1 MRGFILFILKF
12 LLFIYL
18 LIGILLYIFQRD
30 LLYFPSPKK
39 EYAYSKMLLEYEG
52 ETLNTIVLNRGKKE
66 AIIYFG
72 GNAEAVVSNSEIFLK
87 TFPNYTI
94 YLVDYAGYGWS
105 SGKPSKERLFK
116 NAIFIYDHIKNEHQS
131 ISLIGRSLG
140 SGVASYLA
148 SKREVKKLALIT
160 PFDSLKNV
168 AQKMYPIYPI
178 GLILKDNY
186 DSVEYL
192 KERKTEDI
200 LILMAK
206 DDRVIPNVHSYNL
219 AKSLPE
225 DEVQVEVIEH
235 VGHNNISNVQEFYEI
250 LELFMDSKN

>member
-1 MRGFILFILKF
+1 MKSFIIVILKF

-18 LIGILLYIFQRD
+18 LVGVLLYIFQRD
-30 LLYFPSPKK
+30 LLYFPSSKK
-39 EYAYSKMLLEYEG
+39 EYDYSKLLLEYEG
-52 ETLNTIVLNRGKKE
+52 ETLNTIVLNKGQQK

-72 GNAEAVVSNSEIFLK
+72 GNAESVVSNSEIFLK
-87 TFPNYTI
+87 IFPNYTI

-105 SGKPSKERLFK
+105 SGKPSKEKLFK
-116 NAIFIYDHIKNEHQS
+116 NALFLYDHIASEHQN

-140 SGVASYLA
+140 SGVASHLA
-148 SKREVKKLALIT
+148 SKREIEKLALVT

-186 DSVEYL
+186 NSVEYL
-192 KERKTEDI
+192 KEKKTKDI

-206 DDRVIPNVHSYNL
+206 EDKLIPNVHSYNL
-219 AKSLPE
+219 AKSLPQ
-225 DEVQVEVIEH
+225 DEVQVEVIDN
-235 VGHNNISNVQEFYEI
+235 VGHNSISNVQEFYTI
-250 LELFMDSKN
+250 LDGFF